1 MSKRNSAGGWTG
13 LILAAL
19 CLAIVAYVF
28 HASNAHGSSE
38 IYIADAITGAIA
50 P

>member
-19 CLAIVAYVF
+19 CLAVVAYAF
-28 HASNAHGSSE
+28 HATSAQGSAQL
-38 IYIADAITGAIA
+38 YIVDSPLTAGAR
-50 P
+50 

>member
-19 CLAIVAYVF
+19 LLAVVAYVF
-28 HASNAHGSSE
+28 HASSAHGFNE
-38 IYIADAITGAIA
+38 IYFVDAAAGASA
-50 P
+50 R

>member
-19 CLAIVAYVF
+19 CLAVVAYIF
-28 HASNAHGSSE
+28 HASSAHGSSE
-38 IYIADAITGAIA
+38 IYFVDTAISANA
-50 P
+50 R